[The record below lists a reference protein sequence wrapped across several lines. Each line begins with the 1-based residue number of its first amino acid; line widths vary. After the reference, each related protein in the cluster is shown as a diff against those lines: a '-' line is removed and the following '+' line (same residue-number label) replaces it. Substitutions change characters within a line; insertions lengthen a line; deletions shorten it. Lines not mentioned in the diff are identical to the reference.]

1 MSRKKYVFIIFFL
14 VIIITFIHKNN
25 IYANVGFEHLDTIQ
39 RNVVQFDGDNA
50 YDDNSSTISDWIFY
64 LKGADGE
71 TKEAFCCA
79 RGLKYSTEYY
89 LGDGRAGFDATT
101 YNKLAAL
108 FKWDKLGYYF
118 NQRYQ
123 KQILTWFITSGG
135 EIDAK
140 AIDTMVSGDHSLNAT
155 LSDVDNDANLDDD
168 ERKTEYVD
176 AVTNYLNRHSEVID
190 LFLMALD
197 LANSDNWS
205 DFDDIVY
212 YKSSTALGYLAAL
225 KLYLN
230 SNIDTENYDEGV
242 INIYSPE
249 SSNTQPMLIVGDPLK
264 EANRYDIRF
273 VLRENSS
280 TDYYNVYETPWYE
293 GEPDAEIVT
302 SKYGDYTHD
311 YDKYHYDG
319 HDCDYCL
326 CNNKGDEDCRFKLSA
341 DQMSVYFYFTK
352 YTVNIHHTII
362 DEDGIYHQ
370 IYHGDSACTDTHY
383 IGTGDTIED
392 ENGLC
397 ASYYTRT
404 NVSFDSNE
412 SNVDESH
419 GLGDNGKGYKIVFN
433 DNKDID
439 VYYRYTPGKI
449 IVNKIRYWDTY
460 NNMPNDIGTIV
471 DADAHYESINKY
483 LTEARLKAI
492 LDEAGVDQ
500 DNSYNFVN
508 SYDGLKYVGYT
519 KIDENDDSNQK
530 TGGYGDTSISYNY
543 GKKNVYIYLYYEKRN
558 ISYSYEDSGNS
569 EISNIKQSYI
579 KALNDYIAEYN
590 KNGANYSVDFEKS
603 FSNKVYNAHDVK
615 NDNYL
620 KYNFK
625 KISYGVKQMKLPTSG
640 DDKDFKFQLSAKSS
654 NYLSITNGNIKL
666 SKVSSSVLDHALSLD
681 LNGKYTVEPSVR
693 VYVRHMIKQSDGS
706 YAQDNSFANENEIA
720 TCKELGFT
728 SLQKVNNGYSER
740 KTVYY
745 AGDDLSNFS
754 SLVKTVGLSGYSE
767 YFEIDK
773 ADKLIINRSGTILKD
788 GKIYNC
794 DGYVRTYTNDRSF
807 DNITKASQN
816 YTSSSN
822 LQITFENS
830 SKNKIYIDYYYT
842 PESYSED
849 SASTIGNNSN
859 LNFTSY
865 YNNGGG
871 YQKFNNS
878 TDSTVEGNTYVPSSE
893 YLRPSIVAEICRPRN
908 VKYTISTDGTNPT
921 YDLNNYTA
929 YAINSTSSN
938 IIGTVNGITGSN
950 DRNKVYELGNN
961 TKVYLTDNG
970 RANIQNVKNNS
981 IDTLRNSSTTSQIF
995 KSNNIKTTLGNIT
1008 SSKTQKE
1015 DFSVQGDHKV
1025 GNTYLNG
1032 YRNPT
1037 GTTYYREYNLLNGAS
1052 YDASNGT
1059 ITDERADNV
1068 IIYTPAKIK
1077 EVKVKSSDDV
1087 VDHSEVNKNNVSVIQ
1102 QNADFTITVNP
1113 EENGSYDTVYDAF
1126 KQIQKYITATYV
1138 AFDFDVKL
1146 LDSRTIWDKADNYTK
1161 KNVGAGTIVSAGSI
1175 IKLKDYEISTAS
1187 KSVTAKFN
1195 AYSTSQET
1203 STAVKASYGN
1213 MKVFA
1218 STKNQISED
1227 YVISQIKQSSLK
1239 SSDSPSSKPYI
1250 DSGFIERR
1258 TTIYNQESG
1267 LESLIADASYACS
1280 KFQKTVALGRI
1291 FDFEITDCLDVN
1303 FKNVFRENVD
1313 NSAVNKQT
1321 GIAYYSGVRSLL
1333 LRDSIKAYNTNYY
1346 RARENTQRGYVSTIL
1361 PLGPYK
1367 NTSNEYIE
1375 APKLGYR
1382 IAYNVKTSGYYNPKE
1397 TSEMV
1402 RSIKIVPSYYYISK
1416 TGDMSTYNDK
1426 IQIYYKNK
1434 SGKYVKFE
1442 GSDYSIGFKPNDG
1455 YRTLLTDDTT
1465 PNLDNLSINIQ
1476 KLKISGE
1483 YTLDSNT
1490 MITTSDA
1497 GFIQSW
1503 YGEFK
1508 LPNSAIALAED
1519 ENGKVDINKPLTDG
1533 YIGVKFD
1540 IYCTDTYKD
1549 SATGE
1554 STVVTLSYNRNNKN
1568 DGRTNT
1574 TQWDYEGYMNYDV
1587 NNQNS
1592 FTNMRLRFE
1601 KGTLTIAN
1609 NEDYQKIRG
1618 TVVFYDTDARA
1629 AEDFD

>member
-1 MSRKKYVFIIFFL
+1 MKKILKIILIAFLIIIFMNYGK
-14 VIIITFIHKNN
+14 T
-25 IYANVGFEHLDTIQ
+25 IYA
-39 RNVVQFDGDNA
+39 DGDA
-50 YDDNSSTISDWIFY
+50 SLASAVIETISDVKVFKIE
-64 LKGADGE
+64 LDGQLV
-71 TKEAFCCA
+71 FCIDHHSNCDN
-79 RGLKYSTEYY
+79 GFKYYNMPD
-89 LGDGRAGFDATT
+89 DG
-101 YNKLAAL
+101 
-108 FKWDKLGYYF
+108 DKLDSDKEEMISKVINGNLSNF
-118 NQRYQ
+118 AN
-123 KQILTWFITSGG
+123 
-135 EIDAK
+135 IDAGESGK
-140 AIDTMVSGDHSLNAT
+140 IMCID
-155 LSDVDNDANLDDD
+155 
-168 ERKTEYVD
+168 
-176 AVTNYLNRHSEVID
+176 VIRQKMIWD
-190 LFLMALD
+190 IENEMYLD
-197 LANSDNWS
+197 LANYEGTLQSIVEELEDIVKNSGGYITPEDEDSDCRSLVAKAYGNGKLSEELVELIDFMYTVTEGKASYSAGVSTLLGIINAEPSELHYYVSDRSNSQRLVTTADLNLPKKVTPQAKYYLNGEPVETISGSKMDPDSTKKFNYSDTNVNFGTDENPIWMCYSAYYSGDTTKEANSDNDYTVEFRFYSYNVEVNHLVRKLDGSQKEDWDNYVQDKFALYVGLS
-205 DFDDIVY
+205 DTDKLSGEY
-212 YKSSTALGYLAAL
+212 YYLSKSVEKPDETSISWDAEENLSYDNRNYTVT
-225 KLYLN
+225 LN
-230 SNIDTENYDEGV
+230 SSYDSRDIT
-242 INIYSPE
+242 INIYYMPGRLYLTRVNYYDQY
-249 SSNTQPMLIVGDPLK
+249 SNIGEGDR
-264 EANRYDIRF
+264 NRTSEFTSYNGQLLSKNWSTIKIGDTNKDSY
-273 VLRENSS
+273 NSDNEQG
-280 TDYYNVYETPWYE
+280 TYNFW
-293 GEPDAEIVT
+293 
-302 SKYGDYTHD
+302 
-311 YDKYHYDG
+311 DKYD
-319 HDCDYCL
+319 
-326 CNNKGDEDCRFKLSA
+326 NN
-341 DQMSVYFYFTK
+341 
-352 YTVNIHHTII
+352 
-362 DEDGIYHQ
+362 
-370 IYHGDSACTDTHY
+370 
-383 IGTGDTIED
+383 
-392 ENGLC
+392 
-397 ASYYTRT
+397 
-404 NVSFDSNE
+404 
-412 SNVDESH
+412 
-419 GLGDNGKGYKIVFN
+419 N
-433 DNKDID
+433 DNC
-439 VYYRYTPGKI
+439 G
-449 IVNKIRYWDTY
+449 
-460 NNMPNDIGTIV
+460 
-471 DADAHYESINKY
+471 
-483 LTEARLKAI
+483 
-492 LDEAGVDQ
+492 
-500 DNSYNFVN
+500 
-508 SYDGLKYVGYT
+508 YVGYYI
-519 KIDENDDSNQK
+519 KNGSS
-530 TGGYGDTSISYNY
+530 GGASSTSLSIPY
-543 GKKNVYIYLYYEKRN
+543 GKDDVYIYLYYEKRN
-558 ISYSYEDSGNS
+558 VEFNFKYSEENIPRIKEAYVTNVKNILNNFNSNPYNYSDSLEVNAPTKLYYKKDENS
-569 EISNIKQSYI
+569 DEIFLKVNNTNLKYYA
-579 KALNDYIAEYN
+579 KEMKLADAYN
-590 KNGANYSVDFEKS
+590 KFNLRTSTLSELSSGKITNVSID
-603 FSNKVYNAHDVK
+603 K
-615 NDNYL
+615 NNH
-620 KYNFK
+620 
-625 KISYGVKQMKLPTSG
+625 
-640 DDKDFKFQLSAKSS
+640 KSS
-654 NYLSITNGNIKL
+654 LKINDVTKDSLIHAITYKFDFGYNL
-666 SKVSSSVLDHALSLD
+666 
-681 LNGKYTVEPSVR
+681 EPSVK

-745 AGDDLSNFS
+745 AGEDLSNFR

-794 DGYVRTYTNDRSF
+794 DGYVRTYTNDRSTE
-807 DNITKASQN
+807 DITKASQN
-816 YTSSSN
+816 YTSTSN
-822 LQITFENS
+822 LQITVENS

-849 SASTIGNNSN
+849 SASSIGTNSN

-921 YDLNNYTA
+921 YDLNDYTA

-1015 DFSVQGDHKV
+1015 YFSVQGDHKV

-1126 KQIQKYITATYV
+1126 KQTQKYITATYV

-1416 TGDMSTYNDK
+1416 TGDMSTYNDN

-1434 SGKYVKFE
+1434 SDKYVKFE

-1549 SATGE
+1549 SATGD

-1592 FTNMRLRFE
+1592 FTNMKLRFE

>member
-1 MSRKKYVFIIFFL
+1 MKKSKRLIEILFFIMLFL
-14 VIIITFIHKNN
+14 FCGKK
-25 IYANVGFEHLDTIQ
+25 IYANAYVGSVDDVNLFGTRVFKIELDEKLVYCIDQ
-39 RNVVQFDGDNA
+39 GDN
-50 YDDNSSTISDWIFY
+50 
-64 LKGADGE
+64 
-71 TKEAFCCA
+71 CA
-79 RGLKYSTEYY
+79 TGYEYY
-89 LGDGRAGFDATT
+89 NMQSD
-101 YNKLAAL
+101 NKLSESQER
-108 FKWDKLGYYF
+108 W
-118 NQRYQ
+118 
-123 KQILTWFITSGG
+123 I
-135 EIDAK
+135 AK
-140 AIDTMVSGDHSLNAT
+140 AINTNYSAPFNFYIQNTSIQGIDFIKQLLIWKISDGTISIDDDQEQYINEIEKEIESERSCYEGSSDQDENVNTKAMNLVQEYYDDGRLSKGISDFCDTVNTVYFAKGFNYSYSIGIEFLRRVIITEDSTLYYYESDVTNSQRLVTTTYLDLPKKVTPQANYYLNDEIVDTIYGSKMNPDSTKNFNYNDTNVNFGTDENPIWMCYSAYYSGDT
-155 LSDVDNDANLDDD
+155 TK
-168 ERKTEYVD
+168 E
-176 AVTNYLNRHSEVID
+176 
-190 LFLMALD
+190 
-197 LANSDNWS
+197 ANSDNDYTVEFRFYSYNVEVHHLVKKLNGSQEEYWDDYVQDKLALYVGLS
-205 DFDDIVY
+205 DTDTLSGEY
-212 YKSSTALGYLAAL
+212 Y
-225 KLYLN
+225 YLN
-230 SNIDTENYDEGV
+230 KSVEKPDETSISWDAEENLSYDNRKYKVTLNSSYGSQNITIKIYYTPGRLYVTRVNYDDKYSNIGDEERSCTSEYTSYNSQLLSKNWST
-242 INIYSPE
+242 INIGE
-249 SSNTQPMLIVGDPLK
+249 SNQDSYNAD
-264 EANRYDIRF
+264 A
-273 VLRENSS
+273 
-280 TDYYNVYETPWYE
+280 DYGSYNFYN
-293 GEPDAEIVT
+293 
-302 SKYGDYTHD
+302 KYGDC
-311 YDKYHYDG
+311 G
-319 HDCDYCL
+319 
-326 CNNKGDEDCRFKLSA
+326 
-341 DQMSVYFYFTK
+341 
-352 YTVNIHHTII
+352 
-362 DEDGIYHQ
+362 
-370 IYHGDSACTDTHY
+370 
-383 IGTGDTIED
+383 
-392 ENGLC
+392 
-397 ASYYTRT
+397 
-404 NVSFDSNE
+404 
-412 SNVDESH
+412 
-419 GLGDNGKGYKIVFN
+419 
-433 DNKDID
+433 
-439 VYYRYTPGKI
+439 
-449 IVNKIRYWDTY
+449 
-460 NNMPNDIGTIV
+460 
-471 DADAHYESINKY
+471 
-483 LTEARLKAI
+483 
-492 LDEAGVDQ
+492 
-500 DNSYNFVN
+500 
-508 SYDGLKYVGYT
+508 YVGYYRS
-519 KIDENDDSNQK
+519 EGSAS
-530 TGGYGDTSISYNY
+530 GGASSKQLSIPYGNSD
-543 GKKNVYIYLYYEKRN
+543 VHIYLYYEKRN
-558 ISYSYEDSGNS
+558 IE
-569 EISNIKQSYI
+569 
-579 KALNDYIAEYN
+579 
-590 KNGANYSVDFEKS
+590 
-603 FSNKVYNAHDVK
+603 
-615 NDNYL
+615 
-620 KYNFK
+620 YNFK
-625 KISYGVKQMKLPTSG
+625 YNGEDIPSIKEKYIASVKKLIDDFNANPFNYSDSLNVNAPTKLYYKKDEKTETYLKVNNINLEYYAKEMKLSNAYNKFNLRTSTLKDLSSG
-640 DDKDFKFQLSAKSS
+640 KITDISIDKVKHIASLNLKDVTQNSLIHAIMYKFNFDFNL
-654 NYLSITNGNIKL
+654 
-666 SKVSSSVLDHALSLD
+666 
-681 LNGKYTVEPSVR
+681 EPSVK